1 MIPWYEL
8 NEINNDLI
16 KFVILIAEFNDQLI
30 IIRNKKR
37 GGWEIP
43 GGNREPGESLL
54 FTASRELYEETGATQ
69 FELEAFG
76 ITMLNGNH
84 GMVFFAGIESM
95 SDLPNYEIDEIKF
108 VDQLPE
114 GLNFGEMFYTVL
126 NKWNKYSRKNT
137 QQHSIDIKD
146 LFDDVGKNKYV

>member
-8 NEINNDLI
+8 NEVHDDLI

-43 GGNREPGESLL
+43 GGNRELGESLL
-54 FTASRELYEETGATQ
+54 FTASRELYEETGATR
-69 FELEAFG
+69 FDLEAFG
-76 ITMLNGNH
+76 VTMLNGNH
-84 GMVFFAGIESM
+84 GMVFFAGIHQIA
-95 SDLPNYEIDEIKF
+95 DLPDYEIDEIKF

-114 GLNFGEMFYTVL
+114 GLNFGNMFYTAL
-126 NKWNKYSRKNT
+126 SKWNEYSRKNT
-137 QQHSIDIKD
+137 QKHSIDIKD
-146 LFDDVGKNKYV
+146 LYL